1 MRTSP
6 YDTATNCDLCKLLTH
21 VDSTLHFLHGLEFPT
36 SIEVRFSRTYPGG
49 QQGPITEFRLFNID
63 RGQAGFSIWVD
74 EGNRDLGMSTERP
87 IFTNNP
93 YEAVPLIS
101 KWLRECM
108 RFHNKCLQTVCGQT
122 IDQGEYVTLP
132 ARVLSVTNLGH
143 VKLLESHGLKGRY
156 CALSHCWGSP
166 DNQPLRTVKEN
177 FDVHL
182 AGIPFSKLPK
192 TFQEASII
200 TRRVGSDYLWI
211 DSLCIVQD
219 DPDDWF
225 REAQVMGSI
234 YEKAIIVL
242 SASGSSDSSG
252 GCFGG
257 ERPEDTPT
265 ASIFVKPDYEHIIRL
280 NLRLLSQSL
289 ATPVVGPLASRGW
302 ALQERYLARRKVF
315 FMPRGISWACHTM
328 AMDERSISADLGI
341 YDYTSWPLFLEQYTR
356 SKLTIVSDRLSAIQ
370 GIVTEMKKARKG
382 QYFFGV
388 WDTDLLGENWWSK
401 AMANQ
406 PPARRSFRGLLPEE
420 DLLFETN
427 SGEPRCPYVLQDR
440 SGQVL
445 GLGVFDAQIASD
457 CVFAFWASRRREI
470 ENLEDRESISSTS
483 GDGTDV
489 DPTESVDSTASQMEI
504 CYQPRD
510 EQPLLRHKTSD
521 QEPIA
526 SPSIDGANVDP
537 TESTVSWVGICHQV
551 STDILRIMKDTI
563 YHGLLLKPVD
573 NSMTRFERVGM
584 GVMYSPAFENEGL
597 TPQDYEIV

>member
-1 MRTSP
+1 
-6 YDTATNCDLCKLLTH
+6 
-21 VDSTLHFLHGLEFPT
+21 
-36 SIEVRFSRTYPGG
+36 
-49 QQGPITEFRLFNID
+49 
-63 RGQAGFSIWVD
+63 
-74 EGNRDLGMSTERP
+74 MSTERP

-388 WDTDLLGENWWSK
+388 WDTDLVVQCLWISCCNTALNDVLPDIPSWSWARTGGAKLWPISLRHDAVSEVRADVRDDEPEILSVSGLLGVID
-401 AMANQ
+401 
-406 PPARRSFRGLLPEE
+406 RSTRVNNCCVDSYISVSRLYLHNLGLLPEE

-504 CYQPRD
+504 CYQ
-510 EQPLLRHKTSD
+510 
-521 QEPIA
+521 
-526 SPSIDGANVDP
+526 
-537 TESTVSWVGICHQV
+537 VS
-551 STDILRIMKDTI
+551 SSMKI
-563 YHGLLLKPVD
+563 
-573 NSMTRFERVGM
+573 
-584 GVMYSPAFENEGL
+584 
-597 TPQDYEIV
+597 